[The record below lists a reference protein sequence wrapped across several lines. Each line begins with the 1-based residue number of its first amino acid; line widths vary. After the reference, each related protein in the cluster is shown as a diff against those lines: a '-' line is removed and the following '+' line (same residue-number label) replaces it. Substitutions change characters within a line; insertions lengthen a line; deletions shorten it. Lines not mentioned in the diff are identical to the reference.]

1 MIYPDLPHDVNSPTH
16 PVSAMD
22 YMPVE
27 HDVNSP
33 THPVSAM
40 DYMPVEPLRALQL
53 HRLQW
58 TVKYAYERVPLFR
71 KRCEERGV
79 KPEHIKTLA
88 DIKLLP
94 FSKKTDL
101 RDEYPMGLR
110 GAPMDEIVRFHC
122 SSGTTGKPICIPNT
136 KDDVAVWQN
145 GAMRCLAMYGIRA
158 GDVIQVAYGYGL
170 FTGGLGLHY
179 GGEGMG
185 CAVLPISGGNTERQ
199 IMLMRDLGVTA
210 IAATPSY
217 FLRIMDEAKKQG
229 VDFRRDTKLRHGIF
243 GAEPWTDE
251 MRETIERETGITA
264 HDIYGLT
271 EIAGP
276 GVAGACQYRTGLHI
290 WEDHFYPEIID
301 PDTLEPLP
309 DGETGELVFTTI
321 SRCGTPMIRYR
332 TRDLTRLHTEKCPCG
347 RTMRVMDRISARSD
361 DMLIIHGV
369 NVFPGQIEAGLLRV
383 PEVAPHYQIVLSS
396 TDTLDLFEIKVE
408 VSTEAFTDNIGA
420 METLRK
426 RVLEAVKSIIGLT
439 PKIILVGPGTL
450 PRSEGKIKRVI
461 DNRKK

>member
-1 MIYPDLPHDVNSPTH
+1 MVYPELP
-16 PVSAMD
+16 
-22 YMPVE
+22 

-79 KPEHIKTLA
+79 RPEHIKTLA

-94 FSKKTDL
+94 FSKKIDL

-136 KDDVAVWQN
+136 MQDIEVWKN
-145 GAMRCLAMYGIRA
+145 GAMRCLTMYGIRA

-179 GGEGMG
+179 GGEGLG

-251 MRETIERETGITA
+251 MRETIERETGIVA

-276 GVAGACQYRTGLHI
+276 GVGGDCVHRTGLHI
-290 WEDHFYPEIID
+290 FEDHFYPEVID

-309 DGETGELVFTTI
+309 DGESGELVFTTLD
-321 SRCGTPMIRYR
+321 RTGCPMIRYR
-332 TRDLTRLHTEKCPCG
+332 TRDLTRIETAPCPCG
-347 RTMRVMDRISARSD
+347 RTVRRIARINARSD
-361 DMLIIHGV
+361 DMIIVHGV
-369 NVFPGQIEAGLLRV
+369 NLFPSQVESGLLKV
-383 PEVAPHYQIVLSS
+383 PEVLPHYQIVVTPTGAL
-396 TDTLDLFEIKVE
+396 DTLEVKVE
-408 VSTEAFTDNIGA
+408 VTPENFSDDIRHLED
-420 METLRK
+420 LRK
-426 RVLEAVKSIIGLT
+426 RVGAAVKSITGLT
-439 PKIILVGPGTL
+439 AKITLVEPHTL
-450 PRSEGKIKRVI
+450 PRSEGKIRRVL
-461 DNRKK
+461 DLRKK